1 MRGKFGELGT
11 KCAMQDRI
19 LESANKPVNSE
30 SLVKESKSKRPADAQ
45 RTAAR
50 QAAMNLRSRQ
60 KGKVANDN

>member
-1 MRGKFGELGT
+1 
-11 KCAMQDRI
+11 MQDRI

-30 SLVKESKSKRPADAQ
+30 EPVKESKIKRPADAQ

>member
-1 MRGKFGELGT
+1 
-11 KCAMQDRI
+11 MQDRI
-19 LESANKPVNSE
+19 LESVNKPVNSE
-30 SLVKESKSKRPADAQ
+30 NPEKESKSKRPADAQ